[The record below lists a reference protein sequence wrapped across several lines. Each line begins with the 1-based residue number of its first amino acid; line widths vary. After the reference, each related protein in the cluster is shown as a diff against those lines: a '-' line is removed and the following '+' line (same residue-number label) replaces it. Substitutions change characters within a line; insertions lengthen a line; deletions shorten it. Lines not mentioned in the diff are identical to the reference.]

1 MGKIFSE
8 RRLKNMTKDE
18 FIDST
23 INLQDLFNKKLNDTQ
38 LEFWYDELKIYD
50 IMKYKRAISEFA
62 KSSKTLPALSEVLT
76 KIKSFQ
82 EAKVINPIENAPK
95 IKCSTCHGSGLVKY
109 HQKVGNISYEYL
121 CKCYCENGKNID
133 LPIKKYEDVFYY
145 RSSKEEIPSIDYDI
159 SQSNF

>member
-1 MGKIFSE
+1 
-8 RRLKNMTKDE
+8 MTKEE
-18 FIDST
+18 FLTST
-23 INLQDLFNKKLNDTQ
+23 FNLQTFYNKKLNDTQ
-38 LEFWYDELKIYD
+38 LEFWYDELKKYEID
-50 IMKYKRAISEFA
+50 KYKRAIGQFII
-62 KSSKTLPALSEVLT
+62 SSKSFPALSEVLT

-95 IKCSTCHGSGLVKY
+95 VKCSTCHGSGLVKY

-159 SQSNF
+159 SQINF